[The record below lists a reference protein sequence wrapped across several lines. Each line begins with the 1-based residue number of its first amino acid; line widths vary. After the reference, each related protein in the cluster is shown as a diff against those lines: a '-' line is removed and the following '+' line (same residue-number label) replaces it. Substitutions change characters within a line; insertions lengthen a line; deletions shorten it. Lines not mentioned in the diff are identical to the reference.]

1 LRFTTQ
7 SETTIVTSPANTPK
21 LPHISGTAHLEEP
34 IQRAL
39 ARPHRI
45 DMTTT
50 GRRSGRPRRIELVF
64 HVIDGMIV
72 ISGSPGRRD
81 WYANLVTDPH
91 ITFHLKGPIQAD
103 LPAIAR
109 PITEPTERQRVMEAV
124 ARNWGVEDRFEVF
137 LRRSPLIEV
146 LFEDNEPERVG
157 QSPRVA

>member
-1 LRFTTQ
+1 M
-7 SETTIVTSPANTPK
+7 TSQPNPD
-21 LPHISGTAHLEEP
+21 PNRPPISGTAHLDQR

-45 DMTTT
+45 DITTT
-50 GRRSGRPRRIELVF
+50 GRRSGLSRRIELVF
-64 HVIDGMIV
+64 HVIDGKVV

-81 WYANLVTDPH
+81 WYANLVADPH
-91 ITFHLKGPIQAD
+91 ITFHLKGPVQAD

-109 PITEPTERQRVMEAV
+109 PITEPAERLRIMEAV

-146 LFEDNEPERVG
+146 LFEDK
-157 QSPRVA
+157 AA

>member
-1 LRFTTQ
+1 M
-7 SETTIVTSPANTPK
+7 TSQPNPGPS
-21 LPHISGTAHLEEP
+21 LPPVSGTAHLDQR

-45 DMTTT
+45 DITTT
-50 GRRSGRPRRIELVF
+50 GRRSGLPRRIELVF
-64 HVIDGMIV
+64 HVIDGKVV

-81 WYANLVTDPH
+81 WYANLVADPH

-103 LPAIAR
+103 LPAVAR
-109 PITEPTERQRVMEAV
+109 PITEPAERQRIMEAV

-146 LFEDNEPERVG
+146 LFE
-157 QSPRVA
+157 AKAA

>member
-1 LRFTTQ
+1 M
-7 SETTIVTSPANTPK
+7 TSPPNSPSI
-21 LPHISGTAHLEEP
+21 PPISGTAHLDER

-45 DMTTT
+45 DITTT
-50 GRRSGRPRRIELVF
+50 GRRSGLARRIELVY
-64 HVIDGMIV
+64 HVIDGKVI

-81 WYANLVTDPH
+81 WYANLVADPR

-109 PITEPTERQRVMEAV
+109 PITDPAERQQVMEAV
-124 ARNWGVEDRFEVF
+124 AHNWGVENRFEVF

-146 LFEDNEPERVG
+146 LFEDRTP
-157 QSPRVA
+157 